1 MNRLPKYLLLPAAIF
16 SLAALA
22 PLLGSIAPTT
32 APMPTCTVVYPG
44 NLEDENGKA
53 VKQPM
58 LVEMHLLLTPALRA
72 DQLAPLE
79 KQLADATNDVEKQK
93 IQSRIDKLRQVPSLI
108 AASQTLS
115 LGGYERFALPLGDYE
130 IHFIPINLPNRKPV
144 ILRMTHQSART
155 VANVQVAPEG
165 AIIGGGPS
173 VQELLKKIED
183 QQAQITALTQRI
195 QKLEQQKP

>member
-1 MNRLPKYLLLPAAIF
+1 MKRSPRILILPAVALLT
-16 SLAALA
+16 LAG
-22 PLLGSIAPTT
+22 LLGSIAPAKT
-32 APMPTCTVVYPG
+32 PMPTFTVVYPNG
-44 NLEDENGKA
+44 LEDENGK
-53 VKQPM
+53 VSKQPM
-58 LVEMHLLLTPALRA
+58 LIEMHLLLTPALRA

-79 KQLADATNDVEKQK
+79 KQLADATNDIEKQK
-93 IQSRIDKLRQVPSLI
+93 IQARIDKLRKTDSLI

-115 LGGYERFALPLGDYE
+115 PGAFERFALPLGDYE
-130 IHFIPINLPNRKPV
+130 IHFIPVNLPNRKPV

-155 VANVQVAPEG
+155 TANVQIAPEG

-183 QQAQITALTQRI
+183 QQSQITALTQRI